1 MTSNFTGYAHL
12 KDLVYDLAED
22 PQVPDSVVA
31 RLDSIKVAMSSDSVT
46 LGQDDMANIIVAL
59 GTLAD
64 PAAPRH

>member
-22 PQVPDSVVA
+22 PRVPDSVVA

-46 LGQDDMANIIVAL
+46 LGQDDMGNIITAL
-59 GTLAD
+59 GHLAD
-64 PAAPRH
+64 PSAPRN